1 MLNEEEK
8 VKHAQIVAEKEEHLE
23 MAIQSYM
30 VLLYLS
36 SISSESRDAWGQTLF
51 NAASTNGCRH
61 FSKRFLNQL
70 PKCSIEV
77 T

>member
-36 SISSESRDAWGQTLF
+36 SISSESRDA
-51 NAASTNGCRH
+51 
-61 FSKRFLNQL
+61 
-70 PKCSIEV
+70 
-77 T
+77 